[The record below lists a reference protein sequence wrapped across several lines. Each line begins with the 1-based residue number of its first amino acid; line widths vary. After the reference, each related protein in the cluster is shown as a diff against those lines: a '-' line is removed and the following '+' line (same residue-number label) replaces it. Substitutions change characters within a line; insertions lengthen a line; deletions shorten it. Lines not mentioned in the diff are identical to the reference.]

1 MTHGSLFSGI
11 GGFDLAAHWAGFTN
25 LWACEIDDWS
35 QQLLKKRFPNST
47 IYGNILT
54 TDWSTV
60 APVDIVSGG
69 FPCQPFSSAGKRK
82 GAEDS
87 RFLFPKMLEVIATV
101 RPRWVVGE
109 NVGGLLTIEDGRIFD
124 DICTS
129 LANQGYKV
137 WPVVIPAS
145 ALGAPHRRDR
155 IWVIAHANDG
165 HEQSGGCD
173 TQQVEPRHDPS
184 VSGAVC
190 GVVTNADHST
200 GNVPSWDDGSG
211 ITGFQKSEQQNRRSA
226 NSKPPVYTRAS
237 LWESK
242 WPEVASRLC
251 RVDDGLSAGVDRPG
265 KRYDRKRL
273 RGLGN
278 AIVPQVAH
286 LIFEIIKEIEA

>member
-129 LANQGYKV
+129 LANQGYEV

-155 IWVIAHANDG
+155 VWVVAHANDG
-165 HEQSGGCD
+165 HEQSGGRGIQSG
-173 TQQVEPRHDPS
+173 QQRHDPS
-184 VSGAVC
+184 VSGVVC
-190 GVVTNADHST
+190 GVAAHAESKRR
-200 GNVPSWDDGSG
+200 GMPGDDRAG
-211 ITGFQKSEQQNRRSA
+211 IERLARGKCNTSRDAFT
-226 NSKPPVYTRAS
+226 KPPLHTRAS

-286 LIFEIIKEIEA
+286 LIFETIKEIEA

>member
-1 MTHGSLFSGI
+1 MSLTHGSLFSGI

-35 QQLLKKRFPNST
+35 QRLLKKRFPNST

-54 TDWSTV
+54 TDWATV

-69 FPCQPFSSAGKRK
+69 FPCQPFSSSGKRK
-82 GAEDS
+82 GAQDD

-109 NVGGLLTIEDGRIFD
+109 NVGGLLTIEDGHIFD

-129 LANQGYKV
+129 LANQGYEV

-155 IWVIAHANDG
+155 IWIVAN
-165 HEQSGGCD
+165 
-173 TQQVEPRHDPS
+173 
-184 VSGAVC
+184 A
-190 GVVTNADHST
+190 TNANSQSRDNSH
-200 GNVPSWDDGSG
+200 DRDGSPRMEKADG
-211 ITGFQKSEQQNRRSA
+211 QTHGRIECTELPKLARR
-226 NSKPPVYTRAS
+226 S

-242 WPEVASRLC
+242 CPEVATRLC
-251 RVDDGLSAGVDRPG
+251 RVDDGIPAGVDRPG

-273 RGLGN
+273 HGLGN

-286 LIFEIIKEIEA
+286 LIFECIKQVEA